1 MQNIKKNAF
10 NVFCIPYHLYLV
22 GEYWKKIS
30 SALDISDKIF
40 YEHGIIET
48 GSEVMENGNNGKVL
62 LKSKLSLFNEAC
74 T

>member
-22 GEYWKKIS
+22 DEYWKKIS

-48 GSEVMENGNNGKVL
+48 GSEVIGKW
-62 LKSKLSLFNEAC
+62 K
-74 T
+74 